1 MRRSYYLGF
10 LALVL
15 VSLVAGGQS
24 CARAKKQPGASA
36 GAPTRA
42 QLQQRLQALQWDWEI
57 LQKDQPPQNE
67 TTGFRLSLKRAEQ
80 NLAEGRLKPAEA
92 DLAEAEA
99 WMKDARVRYYR
110 QRQAAVP
117 AKDSPEDGE
126 ALMDQ
131 ARDFWKRSQTAAG
144 QGQELLSQKYQVAA
158 LEQGELALL
167 ASAGKRDRVLDSANR
182 CLELAD
188 WYRQAGMENDAQ
200 RMTNQ
205 GRAAIQAE
213 VKTLLGEIEAALA
226 GQEKGFPPEQLNKS
240 EEAFGNARAELD
252 RRNQRLLY
260 LKQRGSIL
268 YPGQIQAED
277 QAPRIQAWAA
287 PFLQHFQRV
296 AQQNQIKTPIADKE
310 RLAQRE
316 RQRLQAVR
324 ELSQA
329 CANAIPLSTPGLQIM
344 ELIVEP
350 RGPEVVVRGRI
361 INNSGQTLYRL
372 RMAVCGELVASEVID
387 LNRPTLLNENQESFT
402 LPLAHYELGDFMA
415 TQFKIGPHQ
424 LLLIYDD
431 SQDVERREYLALP
444 NN

>member
-15 VSLVAGGQS
+15 VLLVAGGQS

-80 NLAEGRLKPAEA
+80 NLAEGRLKPAAA

-110 QRQAAVP
+110 QRQAAVS
-117 AKDSPEDGE
+117 AKDSREDGE

-131 ARDFWKRSQTAAG
+131 ARDFWKRSPTAAG

-158 LEQGELALL
+158 LAQGELALL
-167 ASAGKRDRVLDSANR
+167 ACAGKRDRVLDSANL

-188 WYRQAGMENDAQ
+188 WYRQAGMEDDAQ
-200 RMTNQ
+200 RVSSQ
-205 GRAAIQAE
+205 GRNAIQ
-213 VKTLLGEIEAALA
+213 TEIEALRGQMEAIFA
-226 GQEKGFPPEQLNKS
+226 GELGYQPEQLKKS
-240 EEAFGNARAELD
+240 FEAFSAAREELEQS
-252 RRNQRLLY
+252 NQKILY
-260 LKQRGSIL
+260 LVQKSSAL

-277 QAPRIQAWAA
+277 QAPRIPAWAA

-296 AQQNQIKTPIADKE
+296 ARQNQIKTPIADKE

-329 CANAIPLSTPGLQIM
+329 CMNAIPLSTPGLQI
-344 ELIVEP
+344 VEFFVET

-372 RMAVCGELVASEVID
+372 RMAVCGEMVASEVID

-431 SQDVERREYLALP
+431 SQDVEHREYLALP